1 MLRAIFRSIAFVWTV
16 IVCLT
21 LIVYLLSIWKIM
33 LAWLVA
39 GALTVLLYNGA
50 KNIIINRHERT
61 RL

>member
-1 MLRAIFRSIAFVWTV
+1 MLRATFRSIAFVWTV